1 MPEVTGS
8 RRARLSAIGVVLFFS
23 PAILASAPDEDGDGF
38 TVAPVATLLSSNGI
52 AFNSD
57 GSRAYVSSS
66 YGGVTVVDPVAA
78 RYLTT
83 FDVSDEVSLPSGIGC
98 ARGKLY
104 VVSLRDVAVVD
115 EATGIVLKTLAR
127 PFVAGSV
134 ESDVAVTPDG
144 ERVVIAMGSSNVLT
158 VLDSADDRVLG
169 TVPLGANYNRVALS
183 PDALVAYA
191 TNKEAGT
198 LATVDLASFTV
209 VRVQSI
215 APDAEVL
222 DFPCAVA
229 VRAGSGEIVVSYVTP
244 DYAGHVAVFSPAGE
258 RRRVLDV
265 GRFATGVDVSSDG
278 RFAMVGSGDVFDLSS
293 GARVA
298 SLAIPPNG
306 VADVAFARGSD
317 RALVTNAGERH
328 VQAVSGFE
336 PSLLL
341 LPGAGGPPKMG
352 DTLTFSIELPGE
364 AGRPFQLAASESTR
378 RGIPL
383 SGGRRFP
390 LDADRL
396 FRTSRAGSGPFDGA
410 TGVLDRNGRATVTVT
425 LSGDLPVRGA
435 GSPLSFAL
443 ATFAS
448 SPSRGDA
455 RLVSNVVTVTPLP

>member
-1 MPEVTGS
+1 MIDAAWS
-8 RRARLSAIGVVLFFS
+8 RRARLATIGVVLFFS
-23 PAILASAPDEDGDGF
+23 PALLASAPDEDGDGF

-52 AFNSD
+52 AFNGD
-57 GSRAYVSSS
+57 GTRAYVSSS

-78 RYLTT
+78 RYVTT
-83 FDVSDEVSLPSGIGC
+83 FDVSRDVSLPSGIGC

-134 ESDVAVTPDG
+134 ESDVAVTPGG

-183 PDALVAYA
+183 PDGGTAYA

-198 LATVDLASFTV
+198 LATVDLASFGV

-215 APDAEVL
+215 SPDSTVL

-229 VRAGSGEIVVSYVTP
+229 VRPGTGEIVVSYVTP
-244 DYAGHVAVFSPAGE
+244 DYAGHVALFSPEGE
-258 RRRVLDV
+258 RRRVLHV

-278 RFAMVGSGDVFDLSS
+278 SFAMVGSGDVFDLAT

-298 SLAIPPNG
+298 SLAIPQNG
-306 VADVAFARGSD
+306 LADVAFAAGSD

-336 PSLLL
+336 PSLRL
-341 LPGAGGPPKMG
+341 AGEAPPRIG
-352 DTLTFSIELPGE
+352 GTLTFAIELPGE
-364 AGRPFQLAASESTR
+364 AGRPFQLVASESTR

-383 SGGRRFP
+383 DAGRRFP
-390 LDADRL
+390 LDPDRL
-396 FRTSRAGSGPFDGA
+396 FRLSREAAGPFA
-410 TGVLDRNGRATVTVT
+410 AGVGTLDRNGRATVAVT
-425 LSGDLPVRGA
+425 LSGDLPIRGA
-435 GSPLSFAL
+435 GFPLSFAA
-443 ATFAS
+443 ATFDS
-448 SPSRGDA
+448 NRLRGDV
-455 RLVSNVVTVTPLP
+455 RLVSNAVTVTLWP